1 MQYWIELHR
10 GKQVLH
16 ANHKT
21 AFESGDR
28 IAFHVRPNID
38 GYAYIV
44 LKSGSKGEQAV
55 LFPDAKTQEEN
66 RVQAGKEFVLPSD
79 GMLAFDKNPGTE
91 KLSVVLSRTPIDAQA
106 YLGAPSTNSAQLVAS
121 ADISGSKDLIPTQVL
136 VSYNEPSI
144 GAGHS
149 GAHDAQTATG
159 KVTKTGTGTNSPA
172 NTTSAQPLTHRIHPK
187 AHATLASANV
197 DKALIPCAVTVVYK
211 DPSGVL
217 AVDVSLMHR

>member
-1 MQYWIELHR
+1 
-10 GKQVLH
+10 
-16 ANHKT
+16 
-21 AFESGDR
+21 
-28 IAFHVRPNID
+28 
-38 GYAYIV
+38 
-44 LKSGSKGEQAV
+44 
-55 LFPDAKTQEEN
+55 
-66 RVQAGKEFVLPSD
+66 
-79 GMLAFDKNPGTE
+79 
-91 KLSVVLSRTPIDAQA
+91 
-106 YLGAPSTNSAQLVAS
+106 LGAPSTNSAQLVAS

-159 KVTKTGTGTNSPA
+159 KVTKTGTGTTGTGTTSTA

-197 DKALIPCAVTVVYK
+197 DKAAIPGVVTVVYK